1 MRSDSLADNYFDI
14 GLKALHASVDIEP
27 VFSEYKSVTYMCQYF
42 SKTEDHYSQAM
53 KQAAKE
59 FFENNMHYHYAMSNN
74 C

>member
-1 MRSDSLADNYFDI
+1 M
-14 GLKALHASVDIEP
+14 DIEP
-27 VFSEYKSVTYMCQYF
+27 VFNEYKSVTYMCQYF